1 MFSWYKSSL
10 LCYVYLSDVVKT
22 ELKNDSDMLHRSR
35 WFTRGWTL
43 QELLAPTYVIFYD
56 KNWLALGTRPIFAY
70 ELHKITSI
78 DEVALGRNP
87 PSLNTFC
94 VARRMSWAAKRTT
107 TREEDMA
114 YSLLGLFDINMPLL
128 YGEGMRAFTRLQEE
142 IIKKSNDDSILAWGL
157 NAVSST
163 SEPKPT
169 PPMPGLISSTTDSA
183 MQPSPYNTVLAP
195 SPTDFKGCQSLSFNA
210 TAGFPFTLT
219 NVGLQVEMLCIP
231 LPSNSDFNDCIS
243 ILDCELDSQPDFVG
257 IPLFQSG
264 PDSPGHHTKY
274 IRGVAVTVTPRLA
287 AECSL
292 RQFTIVTERKMV
304 GSIQHVSDRHRV
316 LVTLSE
322 DSQRAGLRI
331 AHGEEVPIE
340 FFSDVSAYTSQWDP
354 ATMLL
359 WTSCSRASQMLFRF
373 QIDSWDRKPG
383 SACTLF
389 ARAGAACCLVEKG
402 VSFAQEKL
410 GHFYYVLGRRHGET
424 DAVDSDCIDWQSNK
438 VQLVTS
444 VQWKSVHD
452 WHVHEVSIDIRR
464 P

>member
-1 MFSWYKSSL
+1 
-10 LCYVYLSDVVKT
+10 
-22 ELKNDSDMLHRSR
+22 MLHRSR

-56 KNWLALGTRPIFAY
+56 KNWLALGTRPTFAY
-70 ELHKITSI
+70 ELHRITSI
-78 DEVALGRNP
+78 DEAALGRNP

-128 YGEGMRAFTRLQEE
+128 YGEGMRAFTRLQED

-231 LPSNSDFNDCIS
+231 LPSNSDFNDCIA

-354 ATMLL
+354 RRCSSGPAAAGLRRCCSGSRLTRGTGSPDRRAPCLRARVLPVAWSRRACLL
-359 WTSCSRASQMLFRF
+359 LKRNWGTSIMYWAAGMARQTQSIRTASTGSRIKFNS
-373 QIDSWDRKPG
+373 
-383 SACTLF
+383 
-389 ARAGAACCLVEKG
+389 
-402 VSFAQEKL
+402 
-410 GHFYYVLGRRHGET
+410 
-424 DAVDSDCIDWQSNK
+424 
-438 VQLVTS
+438 
-444 VQWKSVHD
+444 
-452 WHVHEVSIDIRR
+452 
-464 P
+464 